1 MVDVVN
7 IKNDLIIVYCC
18 YGFVRIK
25 IILFIFYV
33 IMLYIYYLKNL
44 RNDWLVVNVCYF
56 YIVILVSV
64 FFFLFMF

>member
-44 RNDWLVVNVCYF
+44 RND
-56 YIVILVSV
+56 
-64 FFFLFMF
+64 

>member
-33 IMLYIYYLKNL
+33 IMFYIYILFEEFKK
-44 RNDWLVVNVCYF
+44 WLVSCKCVLFLYCYF
-56 YIVILVSV
+56 G
-64 FFFLFMF
+64 